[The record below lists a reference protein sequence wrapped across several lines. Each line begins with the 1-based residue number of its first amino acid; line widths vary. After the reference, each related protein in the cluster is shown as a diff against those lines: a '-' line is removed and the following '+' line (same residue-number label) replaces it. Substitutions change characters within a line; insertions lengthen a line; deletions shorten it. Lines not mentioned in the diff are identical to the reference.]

1 MTGRPNSLAARDVA
15 SLIHPYTNLDK
26 HKTDGPLVIARGE
39 GVYVYDETGK
49 RYLEGMAG
57 LWSTSLGF
65 SEKRLVE
72 AARRQMEQLPT
83 YHIFNSRSTE
93 PSIEAAEE
101 LLKIV
106 PKGLG
111 KVLFANSGSEANDQA
126 AKIVWFY
133 NNALGRPRK
142 KRIIGRVRG
151 YHGITVF
158 SGSMTGLAGNHTDW
172 DLPVGGVLR
181 TDCPSHYLYGRP
193 GESEAQ
199 FVDRLVANLEDMI
212 IREGPDTIGAFIAEP
227 VNGAGGVIVPPA
239 DYFPRIQQVLRRYD
253 ILMIADE
260 VICGFGRTGEMF
272 GCDTFGIE
280 PDIMTVAKALSSA
293 YMPISATIISDT
305 IAEAITRHAGKVG
318 NFAHGFTYAGHPVA
332 AAVALETLRIYK
344 ERDIVSQV
352 KALAPHLQSRL
363 RALGSHPLVG
373 EVRGVGL
380 IGALQLVADKAT
392 RRPLPPAEG
401 IGALIQQGAMARG
414 VIVRA
419 GPDAVFVCPPL
430 IITAEQIDE
439 MMDAVAAALDE
450 AYAVAEQRGLMG
462 RTQSAAG

>member
-1 MTGRPNSLAARDVA
+1 MTAIPNSLAARDIA
-15 SLIHPYTNLDK
+15 SLIHPYTNLEK
-26 HKTDGPLVIARGE
+26 HKVDGPLVIARGD

-83 YHIFNSRSTE
+83 YHMFNSRSTE

-158 SGSMTGLAGNHTDW
+158 SGSMTGLPANHAEW

-212 IREGPDTIGAFIAEP
+212 VREGPDTIGAFIAEP

-253 ILMIADE
+253 VLMIADE

-293 YMPISATIISDT
+293 YMPISATVISDT
-305 IAEAITRHAGKVG
+305 IMTSIWR
-318 NFAHGFTYAGHPVA
+318 PVA
-332 AAVALETLRIYK
+332 GSPMKSPWCVACAVRRTATLSSSAIMSSIFILTPASPA
-344 ERDIVSQV
+344 DT
-352 KALAPHLQSRL
+352 RL
-363 RALGSHPLVG
+363 TACFKLSVPGATDGQLCGTKSCATSLSTASTFPLTKISSMN
-373 EVRGVGL
+373 RRTTTL
-380 IGALQLVADKAT
+380 CSSFAIGASPSRPIVPRI
-392 RRPLPPAEG
+392 RRAPCSGCGRP
-401 IGALIQQGAMARG
+401 QQT
-414 VIVRA
+414 
-419 GPDAVFVCPPL
+419 PC
-430 IITAEQIDE
+430 
-439 MMDAVAAALDE
+439 
-450 AYAVAEQRGLMG
+450 
-462 RTQSAAG
+462 